1 MMVYAWTAYP
11 FVPWIAPAIGLVM
24 VGYGIDVVI
33 LAIADYVVDAYAK
46 YAGSAV
52 AAIVLGENLF
62 AAFLP
67 LAAQSMYANLGFHWA
82 SSLLGFL
89 ALGLSLA
96 PVCILIWGRKL
107 RERSP
112 FMKEAIVEK
121 RIHAN
126 V

>member
-1 MMVYAWTAYP
+1 
-11 FVPWIAPAIGLVM
+11 M
-24 VGYGIDVVI
+24 VGDGHEVVV

-67 LAAQSMYANLGFHWA
+67 LAAGSMYSNLGFRWA

-89 ALGLSLA
+89 ALGLSFA
-96 PVCILIWGRKL
+96 PVCIVFFGRRL
-107 RERSP
+107 RERSV

-121 RIHAN
+121 RVIARVVSN
-126 V
+126 VSNV